1 MTAQSNKNTP
11 NPTCERASAPETRG
25 SVTIE
30 AAVGIPMFLFAAL
43 CLIWLIE
50 LQSIKISILNAAQNA
65 AKSAAETT
73 SVVHVLNSIKLKS
86 DIVKL
91 IGEERIERSI
101 LDGGSS
107 AISCLKSYVSP
118 YSGEM
123 NVTVE
128 YKIKMPVPVLGSMSA
143 KRTEELY
150 ITRTISALTFSFR
163 SALSHIRNCPR

>member
-118 YSGEM
+118 YR
-123 NVTVE
+123 V
-128 YKIKMPVPVLGSMSA
+128 
-143 KRTEELY
+143 
-150 ITRTISALTFSFR
+150 
-163 SALSHIRNCPR
+163 